1 MQDLKNKVEK
11 AKQQIKIGGR
21 YVHFKNSEK
30 IYVVRDIAILESTE
44 EVVVTYQAEYGDRL
58 TFVRPASSWL
68 EKVNKDGEQVPRF
81 TLVNS

>member
-11 AKQQIKIGGR
+11 AKQQIKVGGR
-21 YVHFKNSEK
+21 YVHFKDPKK
-30 IYVVRDIAILESTE
+30 IYVVRDLAILESTE

-58 TFVRPASSWL
+58 TFVRTASSWL
-68 EKVNKDGEQVPRF
+68 EKINKDGKQVPRF